1 MRRRLL
7 IVLSAFAL
15 GAVAAFAVPLLESTA
30 AARTQ
35 EFVLVRTA
43 DLDRFAALAQQA
55 AGPAGAETLAQEV
68 QAHHVVYGEGVVI
81 VDRSGRPLVEAGLS
95 ADEPAVVAA
104 VDAALR
110 NQPAARP
117 ERLRPWSDE
126 EILLARPVG
135 TGTQAGGAVV
145 LRAEPAAAAADI
157 AASWTVILLGALVAA
172 VACAALAL
180 TVARWVLR
188 PVRELAA
195 GVGEV
200 TAGHPGAHVS
210 PHAGPPELRELA
222 VAFNR
227 MSDAVATSAEQQRRL
242 VADTSHQLRNPLA
255 ALRLRVDTL
264 DPHVADAGRR
274 TYRSTVGEVDRLE
287 SLLDG
292 LLDLAAAE
300 SRATDLAAGALPG
313 DRAELAAVVAER
325 ADAWR
330 PAALRAGV
338 GLDVPTTPDRTDVA
352 CTASELEQV
361 LDVLLDNA
369 IKYAGREATVEVRH
383 RRRDGRVW
391 LEVRDDGPGLP
402 AEHVRHATQRFW
414 RAPGSGERGSG
425 LGLPIA
431 ERLVTARGGAL
442 HVDSPPGAGLVVT
455 IELPVAS

>member
-1 MRRRLL
+1 M
-7 IVLSAFAL
+7 LSAFAI
-15 GAVAAFAVPLLESTA
+15 GAVASFAIPLLQSTA
-30 AARTQ
+30 SGRTQ

-43 DLDRFAALAQQA
+43 DLERFAALAQQA
-55 AGPAGAETLAQEV
+55 TGPAGADALAQEV
-68 QAHHVVYGEGVVI
+68 QAHHVVYGEGVVV
-81 VDRSGRPLVEAGLS
+81 VDRSGRPLVEAGLR

-117 ERLRPWSDE
+117 DRLRPWSDE

-157 AASWTVILLGALVAA
+157 AASWTVVLLGALVAA

-180 TVARWVLR
+180 MVARWVLR
-188 PVRELAA
+188 PVRELAT

-200 TAGHPGAHVS
+200 AAGHPGAHVS
-210 PHAGPPELRELA
+210 PRAGPTELRELA
-222 VAFNR
+222 AAFNR

-274 TYRSTVGEVDRLE
+274 TYHSTVAEVDRLE

-292 LLDLAAAE
+292 LLDLATAE
-300 SRATDLAAGALPG
+300 SRATDLAAGAGPA
-313 DRAELAAVVAER
+313 DRTELSAVVAER
-325 ADAWR
+325 LDAWR
-330 PAALRAGV
+330 PAARRAGV
-338 GLDVPTTPDRTDVA
+338 RLTGAVDPEPMEVA
-352 CTASELEQV
+352 GSASELEQV

-369 IKYAGREATVEVRH
+369 VKYAGRGAIVEVGLH
-383 RRRDGRVW
+383 RGDGRVR

-402 AEHVRHATQRFW
+402 PEDVPHATRRFW
-414 RAPGSGERGSG
+414 RATGSAARGTG

-431 ERLVTARGGAL
+431 ERLVTARGGTL
-442 HVDSPPGAGLVVT
+442 HVSSPPGAGLVVT
-455 IELPVAS
+455 IELPS

>member
-15 GAVAAFAVPLLESTA
+15 AAVTGFALPLLASIA
-30 AARTQ
+30 AERTQ

-55 AGPAGAETLAQEV
+55 TGPAGADALAQEV
-68 QAHHVVYGEGVVI
+68 QAHHLVYGEGVVV
-81 VDRSGRPLVEAGLS
+81 VDSSGRAVVEAGLR

-104 VDAALR
+104 ADAALR
-110 NQPAARP
+110 NQPTARP
-117 ERLRPWSDE
+117 ARLLPWSDE
-126 EILLARPVG
+126 EILLARPIG

-157 AASWTVILLGALVAA
+157 AASWSAVLLGTTVAA

-188 PVRELAA
+188 PVRELTA
-195 GVGEV
+195 GVGKV
-200 TAGHPGAHVS
+200 TAGHPGAYVS
-210 PHAGPPELRELA
+210 PNAGPPELRELA
-222 VAFNR
+222 AAFNQ

-242 VADTSHQLRNPLA
+242 VADASHQLRNPMA

-264 DPHVADAGRR
+264 DPHIADAGRSA
-274 TYRSTVGEVDRLE
+274 YSSTVAEVDRLE
-287 SLLDG
+287 TLLDG
-292 LLDLAAAE
+292 LLDLATAE
-300 SRATDLAAGALPG
+300 SRAIDLAVGVPPT
-313 DRAELAAVVAER
+313 DRAELTSVVAER
-325 ADAWR
+325 LDAWR
-330 PAALRAGV
+330 PAADRAGV
-338 GLDVPTTPDRTDVA
+338 RLEEPEADPVEVA
-352 CTASELEQV
+352 CLPSELEQV

-369 IKYAGREATVEVRH
+369 VKYAGRGATVQVGCQRSSK
-383 RRRDGRVW
+383 RVH

-402 AEHVRHATQRFW
+402 ADHLRHATRRFW
-414 RAPGSGERGSG
+414 RAPGNTERGSG

-431 ERLVTARGGAL
+431 ERLIAARGGAL

-455 IELPVAS
+455 IELPVPS